1 MSVNAALLI
10 SLQTQTGATL
20 SGSDNEA
27 GTLITTT
34 LGQPIAFSANSNS
47 FPFTL
52 SLTQANAQLV
62 YLCATSNCTITTN
75 NTNTPDVQTFT
86 LTGTPTGGS
95 FPVAWNANG
104 TIVATSVPFNA
115 NAATLQTQLQLL
127 VGNGNVNCNGAGAF
141 PGNSINAT
149 FAGTLNTG
157 KQPVFV
163 VSNAALTGG
172 TNSNVTVTHAVTG
185 APTDT
190 INLVAGIPRVWG
202 ASQGYGSC
210 PFTGNVNGAFMTCN
224 AATLLNVGL
233 LTN

>member
-20 SGSDNEA
+20 SGADNEA

-34 LGQPIAFSANSNS
+34 LGQPIAFPANSNAS
-47 FPFTL
+47 AFTL
-52 SLTQANAQLV
+52 ALTQANAQLV

-75 NTNTPDVQTFT
+75 NTNTADVQTFT
-86 LTGTPTGGS
+86 ITGTPTGGS
-95 FPVAWNANG
+95 FPVAWNSNG
-104 TIVATSVPFNA
+104 TIVATSVNYNA
-115 NAATLQTQLQLL
+115 NAASLQTQLQLL

-149 FAGTLNTG
+149 FAGSLNTG

-172 TNSNVTVTHAVTG
+172 TNANVTVTHAVIG

-190 INLVAGIPRVWG
+190 ITLVGGIPRIWG
-202 ASQGYGSC
+202 ASQGYGSN
-210 PFTGNVNGAFMTCN
+210 PFSGNVNSAFMTCN

-233 LTN
+233 LTT